1 MYPISFP
8 GLGLS
13 FTIERQAFSI
23 FGWPVYWYAILITS
37 GFCLGGFLAFRN
49 AKKFGIKTNDLL
61 DLVLILLPSSIV
73 GARLYYV
80 IFSLNEYKSN
90 WMNIFNIRQ
99 GGLAIYG
106 GIIAALIVTIIFAK
120 KSKINLLDLL
130 DLLAPYLAL
139 GQAIGRWG
147 NFINQE
153 AYGAATNLPWRM
165 QIFNTSS
172 MSYISVHPTFL
183 YESLWNF
190 ALFSFLIWFRKRRKL
205 SGEVLTLY
213 LAIYGLGRCLIEGL
227 RTDSLYLGSIRIS
240 QLVAGVC
247 FVVFLV
253 IFFVRRAKKQ
263 PVDNI
268 VHLKENETNEE

>member
-1 MYPISFP
+1 MIHPISFP
-8 GLGLS
+8 ELGLS
-13 FTIERQAFSI
+13 FTIDKQVFSI
-23 FGWPVYWYAILITS
+23 FGWPVYWYAILIS
-37 GFCLGGFLAFRN
+37 IGFLLGIFLAYRN
-49 AKKFGIKTNDLL
+49 AGKFGIKSSDII
-61 DLVLILLPSSIV
+61 DLVLFLIPVSIV

-80 IFSLNEYKSN
+80 IFSWSMYKDN
-90 WMNIFNIRQ
+90 LLEIFDIRH

-106 GIIAALIVTIIFAK
+106 GIIAALITAVIFAWK
-120 KSKINLLDLL
+120 RKINLLDLL

-147 NFINQE
+147 NFVNQE

-165 QIFNTSS
+165 QIFDQSTL
-172 MSYISVHPTFL
+172 SYISVHPTFL

-190 ALFSFLIWFRKRRKL
+190 ALFAFLIWFRKRRKL

-227 RTDSLYLGSIRIS
+227 RTDSLYLGPIRVS

-247 FVVFLV
+247 FIAFAIVFILHRV
-253 IFFVRRAKKQ
+253 KHK
-263 PVDNI
+263 PGDNGNI
-268 VHLKENETNEE
+268 DEKGE

>member
-1 MYPISFP
+1 MQPISFP
-8 GLGLS
+8 GLGIT
-13 FTIERQAFSI
+13 FTINKEAFSI
-23 FGWPVYWYAILITS
+23 LGWPVYWYAIFLAF
-37 GFCLGGFLAFRN
+37 GFCLGGVLAYRN
-49 AKKFGIKTNDLL
+49 AKKFGIKSNDLT
-61 DLVLILLPSSIV
+61 DLFLILVPVSIV

-80 IFSLNEYKSN
+80 IFTWSMYKDN
-90 WMNIFNIRQ
+90 LLEIFNIRH

-106 GIIAALIVTIIFAK
+106 GVISALITAFIFARK
-120 KSKINLLDLL
+120 RKINLLDLL

-147 NFINQE
+147 NFFNQE

-165 QIFNTSS
+165 QIYDQNS

-190 ALFSFLIWFRKRRKL
+190 ALFAFLIWFRKSRKL

-213 LAIYGLGRCLIEGL
+213 LAIYGLGRCWIEGL
-227 RTDSLYLGSIRIS
+227 RTDSLYLGAIRVS

-247 FVVFLV
+247 FIAFV
-253 IFFVRRAKKQ
+253 IAFILRRIRCK
-263 PVDNI
+263 PGDNI
-268 VHLKENETNEE
+268 KVVEKGE